1 MALGQGGMCCE
12 GKRQGAEGQGGFLEE
27 VASAKGL
34 WSFLFPFK
42 KKKKN
47 TFLLYKDSIQVVLK
61 RTKQRARVTLLQSG
75 YS

>member
-42 KKKKN
+42 KKKKKIL
-47 TFLLYKDSIQVVLK
+47 FFF
-61 RTKQRARVTLLQSG
+61 TKIVFR
-75 YS
+75 